1 MVKSSGKGKFMKDV
15 QLDKLTIKDLK
26 ELRSKVDR
34 AIASRQTDERN
45 NLKER
50 FREMAEEAGLS
61 LNEVFGGGRSTKGRT
76 VAAKFANPENPSE
89 TWSGRGRQPNWLSAK
104 LKSGANLEDFRLP

>member
-1 MVKSSGKGKFMKDV
+1 MKDV
-15 QLDKLTIKDLK
+15 EIDKLTTKELK
-26 ELRSKVDR
+26 ELLATVDL
-34 AIASRQTDERN
+34 AIASRQADDRA

-61 LNEVFGGGRSTKGRT
+61 LSDIVGGGGRTGKGRV

-104 LKSGANLEDFRLP
+104 LKSGAKLEDFRLD